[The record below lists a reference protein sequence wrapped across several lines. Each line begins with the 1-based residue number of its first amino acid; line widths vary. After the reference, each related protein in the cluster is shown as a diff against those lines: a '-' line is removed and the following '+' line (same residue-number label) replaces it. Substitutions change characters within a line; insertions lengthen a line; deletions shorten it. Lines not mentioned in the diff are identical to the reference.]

1 MNCTSSLSLRLSL
14 YCCRGFNERLR
25 ANFVLFF
32 VFVGS
37 IVFIFI
43 IIIII
48 IIIFVVV
55 VVVVVSR
62 RLAFLIFAIIRNIVG
77 IFIRLV
83 TLADMNE
90 LFN

>member
-25 ANFVLFF
+25 ANLVLFF

-37 IVFIFI
+37 IVFIF

-83 TLADMNE
+83 SLADMNE
-90 LFN
+90 LLN

>member
-25 ANFVLFF
+25 ANLVLVF

-37 IVFIFI
+37 IVFIV
-43 IIIII
+43 II
-48 IIIFVVV
+48 IIIFVV

-62 RLAFLIFAIIRNIVG
+62 RLAFLMFVIFRNIVG

-83 TLADMNE
+83 TLVDMNE
-90 LFN
+90 LLN

>member
-25 ANFVLFF
+25 ANLVLVF

-37 IVFIFI
+37 IVFIV
-43 IIIII
+43 II
-48 IIIFVVV
+48 IIIFVVVV

-62 RLAFLIFAIIRNIVG
+62 RLAFLIFVIFRNIVG

-83 TLADMNE
+83 TLVDMNE
-90 LFN
+90 LLN

>member
-14 YCCRGFNERLR
+14 YCCREFNERHR
-25 ANFVLFF
+25 ANLGLVFD
-32 VFVGS
+32 FVGS
-37 IVFIFI
+37 IVFIV
-43 IIIII
+43 I

-62 RLAFLIFAIIRNIVG
+62 RLAFLIFVIFRNIVG

-83 TLADMNE
+83 TLVDMNE
-90 LFN
+90 LLN

>member
-25 ANFVLFF
+25 ANLVLVF

-37 IVFIFI
+37 IVFIV
-43 IIIII
+43 II
-48 IIIFVVV
+48 IIIFVVVV

-62 RLAFLIFAIIRNIVG
+62 RLAFLIFVIFRNIIG

-83 TLADMNE
+83 TLVDMNE
-90 LFN
+90 LLN

>member
-25 ANFVLFF
+25 ANLVLVF

-37 IVFIFI
+37 IVFIV
-43 IIIII
+43 II
-48 IIIFVVV
+48 IIIFVFVVVVV

-62 RLAFLIFAIIRNIVG
+62 RLAFLIFVIFRNIVG

-83 TLADMNE
+83 TLVDMNE
-90 LFN
+90 LLN

>member
-48 IIIFVVV
+48 IIFVVV

-90 LFN
+90 LLN

>member
-25 ANFVLFF
+25 ANLVLVF

-37 IVFIFI
+37 IVFIV
-43 IIIII
+43 II
-48 IIIFVVV
+48 IIIFVVVVVV

-62 RLAFLIFAIIRNIVG
+62 RLAFLIFVIFRNIVG

-83 TLADMNE
+83 TLVDMNE
-90 LFN
+90 LLN

>member
-48 IIIFVVV
+48 IIFVVV

-83 TLADMNE
+83 SLADMNE
-90 LFN
+90 LLN